1 LLLECTEIKDLW
13 PLYNKA
19 LKRFEPKYGLFEYEA
34 RNGYRYLAI
43 GKLTKSQSCIETFD
57 TIYDGINLLQEL
69 AKKFEID
76 QRFCKYGS
84 VSDGET
90 PLQTNSEN
98 FPDSDNHNDQ
108 IQVAI
113 DFYLNS
119 RPSFAIIDKGR
130 TNDERSYIWV
140 ENGRFYGMGY
150 IDFETTINDLSQI
163 KEHIIPYKSNQYIT
177 QLIFSFAQKY
187 PRKVHLHKNN
197 LDL

>member
-1 LLLECTEIKDLW
+1 
-13 PLYNKA
+13 
-19 LKRFEPKYGLFEYEA
+19 LFEYEA

-43 GKLTKSQSCIETFD
+43 GKLTKNQSCIETFD

-69 AKKFEID
+69 AKQFEID

-90 PLQTNSEN
+90 PLQTNNEN
-98 FPDSDNHNDQ
+98 LPDSDYHNDQ

-113 DFYLNS
+113 DFYLNN
-119 RPSFAIIDKGR
+119 RPSFIIDKGR

-150 IDFETTINDLSQI
+150 IDSEVLVTYLNKRTYYAIQNEPVHHAIN
-163 KEHIIPYKSNQYIT
+163 
-177 QLIFSFAQKY
+177 FSFAQKY
-187 PRKVHLHKNN
+187 PRKVHLIKNN
-197 LDL
+197 SDLQYRF